1 MFTITT
7 FVSFQY
13 IIVTFQISEDS
24 DSVERDG
31 GVEPTES
38 HDQGVDGVEPTESHD
53 QGVGGEQVAESS
65 NQQQPHQ
72 PLVYQ
77 RSTSSLESEQSSSGL
92 PEDEVSMEI
101 PTSSAHAQPPL
112 RPTSFPRQDA
122 EQMKR

>member
-38 HDQGVDGVEPTESHD
+38 HDQGVEPTESHD
-53 QGVGGEQVAESS
+53 QGVGGVEQVAESG

-112 RPTSFPRQDA
+112 RPTSFPR
-122 EQMKR
+122 